1 MHLVEAFEGSLPRPG
16 GMVDGKF
23 FWFCLLTN
31 VRETNEFETKIQ
43 ASSAKQFLCLAG
55 GNEAF
60 QFCE

>member
-43 ASSAKQFLCLAG
+43 ASFVSSIYI
-55 GNEAF
+55 
-60 QFCE
+60 